1 MKKVEKLVK
10 ILLIMVMMVAALLFT
25 DLVVLALMVAQTDEG
40 LTTIPLEEISRQ
52 LQRTAGEDDNVHYSL
67 SKQGMDIVDR
77 FEGFVFLMEDTGN
90 VVWSYHLPEELP
102 LHYTVRQIV
111 QFTRFYLEDYPVFTR
126 IVEDGVLVVGL
137 PRQTVWKYQLY
148 FRIATVELL
157 SKILPLLLLVN
168 AVLLLLVP
176 VILIRRDAHRREMQR
191 TSWIAG
197 VSHDI
202 RTPLALVI
210 GSADELAHMA
220 ERDMEIAARAQRI
233 KQQAIRIKTLVTN
246 LNTSNKLAYGMGVW
260 HREKVLLPA
269 ILRESICDMLNR
281 DFDEKYDIDVRIEE
295 TLESLYVSGDAEL
308 IKRFIE
314 NLMNNAVGHNPQ
326 GCSIKISLTQQH
338 RFLFHKTV
346 LEVSDNGCGVSRE
359 QLRAF
364 RYARHSDKLP
374 EHGLGVRLVRQI
386 ASFHHW
392 HVSFYNNPENGFSCK
407 IFIR

>member
-10 ILLIMVMMVAALLFT
+10 ILLIMVMMVAALLFA

-210 GSADELAHMA
+210 GYADELAHMA
-220 ERDMEIAARAQRI
+220 ERDMEIGRA
-233 KQQAIRIKTLVTN
+233 
-246 LNTSNKLAYGMGVW
+246 
-260 HREKVLLPA
+260 
-269 ILRESICDMLNR
+269 
-281 DFDEKYDIDVRIEE
+281 
-295 TLESLYVSGDAEL
+295 
-308 IKRFIE
+308 
-314 NLMNNAVGHNPQ
+314 
-326 GCSIKISLTQQH
+326 
-338 RFLFHKTV
+338 
-346 LEVSDNGCGVSRE
+346 
-359 QLRAF
+359 
-364 RYARHSDKLP
+364 
-374 EHGLGVRLVRQI
+374 
-386 ASFHHW
+386 
-392 HVSFYNNPENGFSCK
+392 HV
-407 IFIR
+407 